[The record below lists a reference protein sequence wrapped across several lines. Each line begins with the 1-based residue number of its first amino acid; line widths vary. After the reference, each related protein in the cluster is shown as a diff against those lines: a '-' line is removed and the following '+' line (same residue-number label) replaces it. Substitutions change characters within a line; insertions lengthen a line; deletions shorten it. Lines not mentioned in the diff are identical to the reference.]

1 MATLIASYQHISQ
14 AVRVDRTEL
23 GKRLREKIP
32 RSDHA
37 TLPAC
42 ESRADP
48 LALVRQANHR
58 RATHLVS
65 LRYGRMAASPF
76 AFLRGT
82 AVVMAQDLA
91 RTPTTG
97 IAVQL
102 CGDAHIGNFGGYGT
116 AERSL
121 VFDLNDFDETH
132 VGPWEWDVKRLVTS
146 AVVLGRERKIKSE
159 DRRRI
164 ACATVEAYRERM
176 RELGDAPYLDI
187 WLTPILAET
196 AVDRFAAD
204 AEPIA
209 RAFAEGQDRT
219 NLSAREKLAE
229 SRHGRLRFRHD
240 PPLIARRVDRL
251 RREVDDVVAGYR
263 RSLPVDRRVLFDRYN
278 LIDVARK
285 VVGIGSIGLGTY
297 VLLLQGVDD
306 EDPLIL
312 QLKEARGSV
321 LAPHVNASR
330 FSHNGQRVVAGQRI
344 MQAAS
349 DPFLGWTRFAGRDYY
364 VRQLRD
370 MKSTVPLHE
379 LDADGLQAY
388 AVLCAHVLAR
398 AHACSADAALIGGY
412 LGRGAQF
419 DHAVAEFAEGYADIV
434 ERDHQGLLHAI
445 AKRSVNAA
453 HEK

>member
-1 MATLIASYQHISQ
+1 MATMIASYQHISQ

-23 GKRLREKIP
+23 GKRLREKVP

-82 AVVMAQDLA
+82 AVVMAHDLA

-121 VFDLNDFDETH
+121 VFDLNDCDETH

-419 DHAVAEFAEGYADIV
+419 DHAVAEFAEAYADVV
-434 ERDHQGLLHAI
+434 EKDHQGLLDAI
-445 AKRSVNAA
+445 AKGSVNAA
-453 HEK
+453 RER

>member
-1 MATLIASYQHISQ
+1 MATMIASYQHISQ
-14 AVRVDRTEL
+14 AVRVDRTEF
-23 GKRLREKIP
+23 GKRLREKVP

-82 AVVMAQDLA
+82 AVVMAHDLA

-132 VGPWEWDVKRLVTS
+132 VGPWEWDVKRLVAS
-146 AVVLGRERKIKSE
+146 AVVLGRECKIKSA

-164 ACATVEAYRERM
+164 ACAMVEAYRERM
-176 RELGDAPYLDI
+176 RELSDAPYLDI

-196 AVDRFAAD
+196 AVDHFAAD

-434 ERDHQGLLHAI
+434 ERDHQGLLDAI
-445 AKRSVNAA
+445 AKGSVNAA
-453 HEK
+453 RER

>member
-306 EDPLIL
+306 DDPLIL

-379 LDADGLQAY
+379 LDANGLQAY

-434 ERDHQGLLHAI
+434 ERDHQGLLDAI
-445 AKRSVNAA
+445 AKGSVNAA
-453 HEK
+453 RER

>member
-1 MATLIASYQHISQ
+1 MATMIASYQHISQ

-23 GKRLREKIP
+23 GKRLREKVP

-82 AVVMAQDLA
+82 AVVMAHDLA

-132 VGPWEWDVKRLVTS
+132 VGPWEWDVKRLVAS
-146 AVVLGRERKIKSE
+146 AVVLGRECKIKSA

-297 VLLLQGVDD
+297 VMLLQGVDD

-312 QLKEARGSV
+312 QLKEARESA

-349 DPFLGWTRFAGRDYY
+349 DPFLGWTRFVGRDYY

>member
-1 MATLIASYQHISQ
+1 MATMIASYQHISQ
-14 AVRVDRTEL
+14 AVRVDRTEF
-23 GKRLREKIP
+23 GKRLREKVP

-82 AVVMAQDLA
+82 AVVMAHDLA

-132 VGPWEWDVKRLVTS
+132 VGPWEWDVKRLVAS
-146 AVVLGRERKIKSE
+146 AVVLGRECKIKSA

-164 ACATVEAYRERM
+164 ACAMVEAYRERM
-176 RELGDAPYLDI
+176 RELSDAPYLDI

-297 VLLLQGVDD
+297 VMLLQGVDD

-312 QLKEARGSV
+312 QLKEARESA

-349 DPFLGWTRFAGRDYY
+349 DPFLGWTRFVGRDYY

-445 AKRSVNAA
+445 AKGSVNAA

>member
-1 MATLIASYQHISQ
+1 MATMIASYQHISQ

-82 AVVMAQDLA
+82 AVVMAHDLA

-132 VGPWEWDVKRLVTS
+132 VGPWEWDVKRLVAS

-297 VLLLQGVDD
+297 VMLLQGVDD

-312 QLKEARGSV
+312 QLKEARESA

-349 DPFLGWTRFAGRDYY
+349 DPFLGWTRFVGRDYY

-445 AKRSVNAA
+445 AKGSVNAA

>member
-1 MATLIASYQHISQ
+1 MATMIASYQHISQ

-23 GKRLREKIP
+23 GKRLREKVP

-434 ERDHQGLLHAI
+434 ERDHQGLLDAI
-445 AKRSVNAA
+445 AKGSVNAA
-453 HEK
+453 RER

>member
-1 MATLIASYQHISQ
+1 MATMIASYQHISQ
-14 AVRVDRTEL
+14 AVRVDRTEF
-23 GKRLREKIP
+23 GKRLREKVP

-82 AVVMAQDLA
+82 AVVMAHDLA

-434 ERDHQGLLHAI
+434 ERDHQGLLDAI
-445 AKRSVNAA
+445 AKGSVNAA
-453 HEK
+453 RER

>member
-132 VGPWEWDVKRLVTS
+132 VGPWEWDVKRLVAS
-146 AVVLGRERKIKSE
+146 AVVLGRECKIKSA

-164 ACATVEAYRERM
+164 ACAMVEAYRERM
-176 RELGDAPYLDI
+176 RELSDAPYLDI

-196 AVDRFAAD
+196 AVDHFAAD

-434 ERDHQGLLHAI
+434 ERDHQGLLDAI
-445 AKRSVNAA
+445 AKGSVNAA
-453 HEK
+453 RER

>member
-1 MATLIASYQHISQ
+1 MATMIASYQHISQ

-434 ERDHQGLLHAI
+434 ERDHQGLLDAI
-445 AKRSVNAA
+445 AKGSVNAA
-453 HEK
+453 RER

>member
-132 VGPWEWDVKRLVTS
+132 VGPWEWDVKRLVAS
-146 AVVLGRERKIKSE
+146 AVVLGRECKIKSA

-164 ACATVEAYRERM
+164 ACAMVEAYRERM
-176 RELGDAPYLDI
+176 RELSDAPYLDI

-196 AVDRFAAD
+196 AVDHFAAD

-306 EDPLIL
+306 DDPLIL
-312 QLKEARGSV
+312 QLKEARESA

-349 DPFLGWTRFAGRDYY
+349 DPFLGWTRFVGRDYY

-445 AKRSVNAA
+445 AKGSVNAA

>member
-1 MATLIASYQHISQ
+1 MATMIASYQHISQ
-14 AVRVDRTEL
+14 AVRVDRTEF
-23 GKRLREKIP
+23 GKRLREKVP

-82 AVVMAQDLA
+82 AVVMAHDLA

-419 DHAVAEFAEGYADIV
+419 DHAIAEFAEAYADVV
-434 ERDHQGLLHAI
+434 ERDHQGLLDAI
-445 AKRSVNAA
+445 AKGAVNAA
-453 HEK
+453 LER

>member
-1 MATLIASYQHISQ
+1 MATMIASYQHISQ
-14 AVRVDRTEL
+14 AVRVDRTEF
-23 GKRLREKIP
+23 GKRLREKVP

-82 AVVMAQDLA
+82 AVVMAHDLA

-132 VGPWEWDVKRLVTS
+132 VGPWEWDVKRLVAS
-146 AVVLGRERKIKSE
+146 AVVLGRECKIKSA

-164 ACATVEAYRERM
+164 ACAMVEAYRERM

-297 VLLLQGVDD
+297 VMLLQGVDD

-312 QLKEARGSV
+312 QLKEARESA

-349 DPFLGWTRFAGRDYY
+349 DPFLGWTRFVGRDYY

-445 AKRSVNAA
+445 AKGSVNAA

>member
-1 MATLIASYQHISQ
+1 
-14 AVRVDRTEL
+14 
-23 GKRLREKIP
+23 
-32 RSDHA
+32 
-37 TLPAC
+37 
-42 ESRADP
+42 
-48 LALVRQANHR
+48 
-58 RATHLVS
+58 
-65 LRYGRMAASPF
+65 
-76 AFLRGT
+76 
-82 AVVMAQDLA
+82 VMAHDLA

-132 VGPWEWDVKRLVTS
+132 VGPWEWDVKRLVAS
-146 AVVLGRERKIKSE
+146 AVVLGRECKIKSA

-164 ACATVEAYRERM
+164 ACAMVEAYRERM
-176 RELGDAPYLDI
+176 RELSDAPYLDI

-297 VLLLQGVDD
+297 VMLLQGVDD

-312 QLKEARGSV
+312 QLKEARESA

-349 DPFLGWTRFAGRDYY
+349 DPFLGWTRFVGRDYY

-445 AKRSVNAA
+445 AKGSVNAA

>member
-82 AVVMAQDLA
+82 AVVMAHDLA

-132 VGPWEWDVKRLVTS
+132 VGPWEWDVKRLVAS
-146 AVVLGRERKIKSE
+146 AVVLGRECKIKSA

-164 ACATVEAYRERM
+164 ACAMVEAYRERM

-297 VLLLQGVDD
+297 VMLLQGVDD

-312 QLKEARGSV
+312 QLKEARESA

-349 DPFLGWTRFAGRDYY
+349 DPFLGWTRFVGRDYY

-445 AKRSVNAA
+445 AKGSVNAA

>member
-285 VVGIGSIGLGTY
+285 VVGIGRIGLGTY

-419 DHAVAEFAEGYADIV
+419 DHAVAEFAEAYADVV
-434 ERDHQGLLHAI
+434 ERDHQGLLDAI
-445 AKRSVNAA
+445 AKGSVNAA
-453 HEK
+453 RER

>member
-1 MATLIASYQHISQ
+1 MATMIASYQHISQ

-23 GKRLREKIP
+23 GKRLREKVP

-82 AVVMAQDLA
+82 AVVMAHDLA

-132 VGPWEWDVKRLVTS
+132 VGPWEWDVKRLVAS
-146 AVVLGRERKIKSE
+146 AVVLGRECKIKSA

-164 ACATVEAYRERM
+164 ACAMVEAYRERM
-176 RELGDAPYLDI
+176 RELSDAPYLDI

-196 AVDRFAAD
+196 AVDHFAAD

-297 VLLLQGVDD
+297 VMLLQGVDD

-312 QLKEARGSV
+312 QLKEARESV
-321 LAPHVNASR
+321 LVPHVNASR

-349 DPFLGWTRFAGRDYY
+349 DPFLGWTRFVGRDYY

>member
-1 MATLIASYQHISQ
+1 MATMIASYQHISQ
-14 AVRVDRTEL
+14 AVRVDRTEF
-23 GKRLREKIP
+23 GKRLREKVP

-82 AVVMAQDLA
+82 AVVMAHDLA

-132 VGPWEWDVKRLVTS
+132 VGPWEWDVKRLVAS
-146 AVVLGRERKIKSE
+146 AVVLGRECKIKSA

-164 ACATVEAYRERM
+164 ACAMVEAYRERM
-176 RELGDAPYLDI
+176 RELSDAPYLDI

-196 AVDRFAAD
+196 AVDHFAAD

-297 VLLLQGVDD
+297 VMLLQGVDD

-312 QLKEARGSV
+312 QLKEARESA

-349 DPFLGWTRFAGRDYY
+349 DPFLGWTRFVGRDYY

-445 AKRSVNAA
+445 AKGSVNAA

>member
-1 MATLIASYQHISQ
+1 MATMIASYQHISQ

-82 AVVMAQDLA
+82 AVVMAHDLA

-132 VGPWEWDVKRLVTS
+132 VGPWEWDVKRLVAS
-146 AVVLGRERKIKSE
+146 AVVLGRECKIKSA

-164 ACATVEAYRERM
+164 ACAMVEAYRERM
-176 RELGDAPYLDI
+176 RELSDAPYLDI

-196 AVDRFAAD
+196 AVDHFAAD

-297 VLLLQGVDD
+297 VMLLQGVDD

-312 QLKEARGSV
+312 QLKEARESA

-349 DPFLGWTRFAGRDYY
+349 DPFLGWTRFVGRDYY

-445 AKRSVNAA
+445 AKGSVNAA

>member
-1 MATLIASYQHISQ
+1 MATMIASYQHISQ
-14 AVRVDRTEL
+14 AVRVDRTEF
-23 GKRLREKIP
+23 GKRLREKVP

-82 AVVMAQDLA
+82 AVVMAHDLA

-132 VGPWEWDVKRLVTS
+132 VGPWEWDVKRLVAS
-146 AVVLGRERKIKSE
+146 AVVLGRECKIKSA

-164 ACATVEAYRERM
+164 ACAMVEAYRERM
-176 RELGDAPYLDI
+176 RELSDAPYLDI

-196 AVDRFAAD
+196 AVDHFAAD

-297 VLLLQGVDD
+297 VMLLQGVDD

-312 QLKEARGSV
+312 QLKEARESA

-349 DPFLGWTRFAGRDYY
+349 DPFLGWTRFVGRDYY

>member
-419 DHAVAEFAEGYADIV
+419 DHAVAEFAEAYADVV
-434 ERDHQGLLHAI
+434 ERDHQGLLDAI
-445 AKRSVNAA
+445 AKGSVNAA
-453 HEK
+453 RER

>member
-1 MATLIASYQHISQ
+1 LIASYQHISQ

-434 ERDHQGLLHAI
+434 ERDHQGLLDAI
-445 AKRSVNAA
+445 EKGSVNAA
-453 HEK
+453 RER

>member
-1 MATLIASYQHISQ
+1 MATMIASYQHISQ

-23 GKRLREKIP
+23 GKRLREKVP

-82 AVVMAQDLA
+82 AVVMAHDLA

-132 VGPWEWDVKRLVTS
+132 VGPWEWDVKRLVAS
-146 AVVLGRERKIKSE
+146 AVVLGRECKIKSA

-164 ACATVEAYRERM
+164 ACAMVEAYRERM
-176 RELGDAPYLDI
+176 RELSDAPYLDI

-196 AVDRFAAD
+196 AVDHFAAD

-297 VLLLQGVDD
+297 VMLLQGVDD

-312 QLKEARGSV
+312 QLKEARESA

-349 DPFLGWTRFAGRDYY
+349 DPFLGWTRFVGRDYY

>member
-1 MATLIASYQHISQ
+1 MATMIASYQHISQ
-14 AVRVDRTEL
+14 AVRVDRTEF
-23 GKRLREKIP
+23 GKRLREKVP

-196 AVDRFAAD
+196 AVDHFAAD

-330 FSHNGQRVVAGQRI
+330 FSHNGQRVVAGQRL

-370 MKSTVPLHE
+370 MK
-379 LDADGLQAY
+379 
-388 AVLCAHVLAR
+388 
-398 AHACSADAALIGGY
+398 
-412 LGRGAQF
+412 
-419 DHAVAEFAEGYADIV
+419 
-434 ERDHQGLLHAI
+434 
-445 AKRSVNAA
+445 
-453 HEK
+453 

>member
-1 MATLIASYQHISQ
+1 MATMIASYQHISQ
-14 AVRVDRTEL
+14 AVRVDRTEF
-23 GKRLREKIP
+23 GKRLREKVP

-297 VLLLQGVDD
+297 VMLLQGVDD

-312 QLKEARGSV
+312 QLKEARESA

-349 DPFLGWTRFAGRDYY
+349 DPFLGWTRFVGRDYY

-434 ERDHQGLLHAI
+434 ERDHQGLLDAI
-445 AKRSVNAA
+445 AKGSVNAA
-453 HEK
+453 RER